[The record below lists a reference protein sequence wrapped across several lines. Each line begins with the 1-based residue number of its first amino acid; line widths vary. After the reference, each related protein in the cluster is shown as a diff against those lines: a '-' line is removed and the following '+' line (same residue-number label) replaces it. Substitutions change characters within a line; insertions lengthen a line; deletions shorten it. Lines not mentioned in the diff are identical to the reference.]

1 MGAGCT
7 RGQCVRILTVI
18 GSTLLQFSFGYTNTL
33 GNLST
38 YLIRHLKLTASAS
51 VWFLGAAIVAK
62 SVFTPI
68 GEALSERVP
77 YLYLLLATVVLYS
90 KRRTF
95 AIICSGGVFLNVLT
109 INCGMVYFL
118 VTNSVLVEIAIG
130 ISLTASLNHAVEQYP
145 ERTETIYRIVGSGF
159 GFGTIFF
166 VPLQVIANE
175 IEDVSH
181 HLESNEAFSNVF
193 IITGSSITALQIIA
207 FAFTCFSIC
216 LSGVFGKSVGFE
228 DEFLVL
234 VATLNGIFNCVG
246 YIIGRV
252 VCSRASFKI
261 TLVAF
266 LLVMATFL
274 GLFPLTEKIKVL
286 SIIFYALCVFGLH
299 FTMAAVSVVI
309 GLASNKIIS
318 PMTSFGNNLTLSF
331 TSVPSAIIFSV
342 VAASQKIEKALGVMY
357 WCVAGV
363 CLVGTSKCRL
373 LSAHRAS

>member
-1 MGAGCT
+1 
-7 RGQCVRILTVI
+7 
-18 GSTLLQFSFGYTNTL
+18 
-33 GNLST
+33 
-38 YLIRHLKLTASAS
+38 
-51 VWFLGAAIVAK
+51 
-62 SVFTPI
+62 
-68 GEALSERVP
+68 
-77 YLYLLLATVVLYS
+77 
-90 KRRTF
+90 
-95 AIICSGGVFLNVLT
+95 
-109 INCGMVYFL
+109 MVYFL

-216 LSGVFGKSVGFE
+216 LSGVNQTTVPKIGLRKMLQHAREVLKTPDVHIMGLINFLNVIPTMTIVTTFKVFGKSVGFE